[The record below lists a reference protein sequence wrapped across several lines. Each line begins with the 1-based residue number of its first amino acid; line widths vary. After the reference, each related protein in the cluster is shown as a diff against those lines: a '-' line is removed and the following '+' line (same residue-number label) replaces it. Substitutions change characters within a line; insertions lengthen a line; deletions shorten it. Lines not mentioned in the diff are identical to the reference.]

1 MNDKL
6 NRLMFKMFE
15 FYENDPNH
23 IQHFIKVHSFAR
35 LIGMEEGLSPELLF
49 TLETAAIVHD
59 IGIKPALEQYGSDA
73 GPYQEK
79 LGMPEAEK
87 MLSALDFPRE
97 VIDRVVFLV
106 GHHHTYTDID
116 RIDYRILVE
125 ADFLVNMYEG
135 NMKKEAM
142 RAAFEKEFETEAG
155 RKIAQTMFDF

>member
-59 IGIKPALEQYGSDA
+59 IGIKPEQYGSDA

-142 RAAFEKEFETEAG
+142 RTAFEKEFETEAG